1 MTSIS
6 DRVAGPPRA
15 GAADTITRDAAPAA
29 TVVSRPAARVREL
42 RLDLFRGLAL
52 WLIYIDH
59 VSPDVLSW
67 FTIRSYGFSDAAEIF
82 IFISGYTAAFVY
94 GRAMFESGFVIAT
107 ARILRRVWQIYAA
120 HVLLFAILVA
130 EVSYVAISLEKPFY
144 AEEMEIVY
152 FFQHPGIAMYQ
163 ALLLMYRPLNMDVLP
178 LYIVMM
184 FFLPLILQ
192 LIKWRANLTLA
203 LSVALY
209 VLSWKYDLHLM
220 AYPKGFWS
228 FNPFAWQL
236 LFVFG
241 AWCALGGAKRMSRLL
256 ASPVTLWMAFA
267 YLLAA
272 FCVTLTW
279 YFPQLDHVMP
289 QWLEQWI
296 YPIDKTDLDVLR
308 FAHFLALAVIAV
320 RFVPAGWPG
329 LNSRWLWPMI
339 LCGQR
344 SLEIFCL
351 GVVLGFTGYFV
362 LTELSAGLVPARPGR
377 YLRNPDDVGRRM
389 AVVMVQALRRRAR
402 SANQRRRRQRRFG
415 RGGA

>member
-1 MTSIS
+1 
-6 DRVAGPPRA
+6 
-15 GAADTITRDAAPAA
+15 
-29 TVVSRPAARVREL
+29 
-42 RLDLFRGLAL
+42 
-52 WLIYIDH
+52 
-59 VSPDVLSW
+59 
-67 FTIRSYGFSDAAEIF
+67 
-82 IFISGYTAAFVY
+82 
-94 GRAMFESGFVIAT
+94 MFESGFVIAT

-130 EVSYVAISLEKPFY
+130 EVSYVAVSLEKPFY

-152 FFQHPGIAMYQ
+152 FLKQPGIAMVQ
-163 ALLLMYRPLNMDVLP
+163 ALLLQYRPLNMDVLP
-178 LYIVMM
+178 LYIVLML
-184 FFLPLILQ
+184 FLPLILQ

-203 LSVALY
+203 MSVALY
-209 VLSWKYDLHLM
+209 ALSWQYDLHLV

-241 AWCALGGAKRMSRLL
+241 AWCALGGAKRMSPIL
-256 ASPVTLWMAFA
+256 ASRVTLWLSFA

-320 RFVPAGWPG
+320 RFVPGGWPG

-362 LTELSAGLVPARPGR
+362 LTELSAGLGLHVV
-377 YLRNPDDVGRRM
+377 VGICGM
-389 AVVMVQALRRRAR
+389 LLM
-402 SANQRRRRQRRFG
+402 SAAAWLLSWYKHYVDKSGPRIKSA
-415 RGGA
+415 GGNAGIAGGGP